1 MGEFFGNLRAAVQAT
16 KAYPEQVDA
25 VVWLMAQREVL
36 PEERFYVEQHL
47 SQVRCGSFTLFELV
61 TWLLDGLS
69 GLRAMFDL
77 HQDVFLPHD
86 SDEWLASFAW
96 LIVMVEGDCRKMV
109 GREHDQNW
117 LCRSRRGTQHWA
129 GVGLKDTGA
138 MCLFKG
144 AHHKY
149 VAIKVATGAD
159 GFYHEDEL
167 YRTCYT
173 GDVAWPGL
181 PKHLGFEPQWD
192 DCYFSAVEEDYDDDY
207 E

>member
-61 TWLLDGLS
+61 TWLIDGLS

-117 LCRSRRGTQHWA
+117 LKLNMVGVNAVAVTQTQ
-129 GVGLKDTGA
+129 V
-138 MCLFKG
+138 
-144 AHHKY
+144 Y
-149 VAIKVATGAD
+149 VIQTIVQVLMKLCII
-159 GFYHEDEL
+159 FL
-167 YRTCYT
+167 
-173 GDVAWPGL
+173 W
-181 PKHLGFEPQWD
+181 
-192 DCYFSAVEEDYDDDY
+192 
-207 E
+207 